1 MENQSPFTAEP
12 FATKRSDGKVEV
24 CLTTY
29 KSWLPMFYLL
39 PKEYVQKRSVYLSL
53 PCCPYAIWNTHQY
66 DELVNSDAFLEMIWD
81 SYAWAIWK
89 CFLVPDKNGKRKW
102 MPTNI
107 NYYFGNFPLWRAIS

>member
-12 FATKRSDGKVEV
+12 FATKRSDGKVEA

-53 PCCPYAIWNTHQY
+53 PRCPYAIWNTHQY
-66 DELVNSDAFLEMIWD
+66 DELVNSRRFSGNDLGFVCLGNLELL
-81 SYAWAIWK
+81 SGA
-89 CFLVPDKNGKRKW
+89 G
-102 MPTNI
+102 
-107 NYYFGNFPLWRAIS
+107 